1 MHGKSKEYDP
11 QKLLVAFLFLEQ
23 ENKELFRKD
32 RHLDMYPKRRRHSLV
47 ALWSAS
53 SCSTLR

>member
-23 ENKELFRKD
+23 ENKN
-32 RHLDMYPKRRRHSLV
+32 SLGRIDILICILNV
-47 ALWSAS
+47 EG
-53 SCSTLR
+53 TP